1 MTTSKVINLL
11 KSILL
16 ISFTFYHSMA
26 SADLQSS
33 DLLQSRIR
41 LFEAWLS
48 TLMDEQSLVG
58 VSVSLVQDQKLVYSK
73 GFGFADFE
81 NRYPATKETNYRVA
95 SITKLFTSIALMQLV
110 EERKINLSTAVT
122 DVVPELKKIQSN
134 EYHVNGITVKSILTH
149 TTGLFTNPYFILDE
163 KEE

>member
-1 MTTSKVINLL
+1 MWENKMTTSKVINLL
-11 KSILL
+11 RNILL

-33 DLLQSRIR
+33 NLLQSRIR

-110 EERKINLSTAVT
+110 EE
-122 DVVPELKKIQSN
+122 
-134 EYHVNGITVKSILTH
+134 
-149 TTGLFTNPYFILDE
+149 
-163 KEE
+163 